1 MNDNNVN
8 VNGNDAGNAGI
19 GGNDIASNG
28 VNGNDIIN
36 NDIIN
41 KNIANNICVDIRGLK
56 VHFPTRGG
64 LIGKISGWTKA
75 VDGVSFQITRG
86 EVFAVV
92 GESGCGKTTTAQAVM
107 GLIPLTSGSIRLAL
121 GDFVDKPVAWA
132 DLRGDERKRL
142 RRRMQIVFQ
151 DPYSSL
157 NPRMTVRAILE
168 EPLIIHKLGAK
179 PARDARIGELLDQV
193 GLSPAYL
200 DRYPHEF
207 SGGQRQRV
215 GIARALATSPE
226 FIVADEPV
234 SALDVSI
241 QAQIIN
247 LLQDLQRRYSQ
258 TMLFISHDLAVV
270 RHIANRIA
278 VMYRGRIM
286 EMGGNERI
294 FSSPAHP
301 YTELLLKSVP
311 TVGSVVAPKNV
322 DMSDDRELSDK
333 NDKGCAFYP
342 RCPRR
347 VRQCREDTPA
357 LEDLGDGHL
366 SACFCTKN

>member
-1 MNDNNVN
+1 MNKGD
-8 VNGNDAGNAGI
+8 D
-19 GGNDIASNG
+19 
-28 VNGNDIIN
+28 IN
-36 NDIIN
+36 NADGINNLNSGDDICI
-41 KNIANNICVDIRGLK
+41 DIKDLK
-56 VHFPTRGG
+56 VHFPVRGG
-64 LIGKISGWTKA
+64 LVGKISGWTKA
-75 VDGVSFQITRG
+75 VDGVSFRVMRG

-107 GLIPLTSGSIRLAL
+107 GLIPPTGGSIHLSL
-121 GDFVDKPVAWA
+121 GDYKDKPVTWA
-132 DLRGDERKRL
+132 DMRSAANRKKL
-142 RRRMQIVFQ
+142 RRQMQIVFQ

-157 NPRMTVRAILE
+157 NPRMSVRTILE
-168 EPLIIHKLGAK
+168 EPLIIHKLGSK
-179 PARDARIGELLDQV
+179 KEREARIAELLDQV

-226 FIVADEPV
+226 FVVADEPV

-247 LLQDLQRRYSQ
+247 LLQDLQQRYRQ

-278 VMYRGRIM
+278 VMYQGRIM
-286 EMGGNERI
+286 EMGANEQI
-294 FSSPAHP
+294 FASPAHP
-301 YTELLLKSVP
+301 YTELLLRSVP
-311 TVGSVVAPKNV
+311 TVGSAAAPRRQEV
-322 DMSDDRELSDK
+322 DGDRDAPGGDLG
-333 NDKGCAFYP
+333 GCAFYP

-347 VRQCREDTPA
+347 SERCRQETPP
-357 LEDLGDGHL
+357 LEDLGGNRL
-366 SACFCTKN
+366 AACFCR

>member
-1 MNDNNVN
+1 MDKISVNN
-8 VNGNDAGNAGI
+8 GAGGGI
-19 GGNDIASNG
+19 SD
-28 VNGNDIIN
+28 
-36 NDIIN
+36 
-41 KNIANNICVDIRGLK
+41 KNTCVDISGLK
-56 VHFPTRGG
+56 VHFPARAGVM
-64 LIGKISGWTKA
+64 GKISGWTKA
-75 VDGVSFQITRG
+75 VDGVSFRIARG

-107 GLIPLTSGSIRLAL
+107 GLIQPTSGSVRLFL
-121 GDFVDKPVAWA
+121 GDHKEKSARWG
-132 DLRGDERKRL
+132 DLRGGERKRL

-157 NPRMTVRAILE
+157 NPRMTVRSALA
-168 EPLIIHKLGAK
+168 EPLVIHGLGGK
-179 PARDARIGELLDQV
+179 KERDARVAELLDQV

-247 LLQDLQRRYSQ
+247 LLQDLQERYSQ
-258 TMLFISHDLAVV
+258 TLLFISHDLAVV

-278 VMYRGRIM
+278 VMYRGKVM
-286 EMGGNERI
+286 EMGENEEI
-294 FSSPAHP
+294 FAAHAHP

-311 TVGSVVAPKNV
+311 AAGAELAQKSQSAE
-322 DMSDDRELSDK
+322 DDRDVSADSGG
-333 NDKGCAFYP
+333 GCAFYP

-347 VRQCREDTPA
+347 IDRCATEAPG
-357 LEDLGDGHL
+357 LEDVGGGHL
-366 SACFCTKN
+366 SACFK